1 MNLGIQLMEKQLIKS
16 LFAKIRHGG
25 LRVRYWD
32 GEEADYGDASPTVK
46 LIFRRS
52 PPVSAT
58 FDDPALALGEAY
70 MDRIVDYEG
79 CLDDLLSLM
88 ADNRDMFPKSATAAK
103 VRKAVDRINSSKQAK
118 ENIRHHY
125 DIGNDFF
132 AMWLDETMCYS
143 CAYFK
148 HEDDSLHQA
157 QLQKIDHILRKL
169 DLHPGER
176 LLDIGSGWGWLII
189 KAAQTYN
196 VNAVGITLS
205 EEQYRATR
213 ERIAALGLSDKVAV
227 ELADYLDLDEKRYRF
242 DKIVSVGM
250 FEHVGQEN
258 IPKYFEKICRLLVPK
273 GLSLLHT
280 ITSTGEA
287 VFGNNW
293 MKSYIF
299 PGGYVPTLRE
309 VVWQLPD
316 YGFQLLHDESLRR
329 HYAMTLDRWY
339 ANFVRQAD
347 TVREKFD
354 DRFFRMWE
362 LYLKACAA
370 SFRIAALDIHQLLF
384 AKGANNDLPLTND
397 HIYV

>member
-1 MNLGIQLMEKQLIKS
+1 MNIGIQFMEKQLIKA

-25 LRVRYWD
+25 LRVSFWD
-32 GEEADYGDASPTVK
+32 GEEADFGDAAPAVK

-58 FDDPALALGEAY
+58 FEDPALTLGEAY
-70 MDRIVDYEG
+70 MDRTLDYEG
-79 CLDDLLSLM
+79 RLDDLLTLM
-88 ADNRDMFPKSATAAK
+88 ADNQDMFAKSDTAAK
-103 VRKAVDRINSSKQAK
+103 VRKAVDRFTARKQAK
-118 ENIRHHY
+118 ENIQHHY
-125 DIGNDFF
+125 DLGNDFF
-132 AMWLDETMCYS
+132 SLWLDETMCYS

-148 HEDDSLHQA
+148 RTEDSLHQA
-157 QLQKIDHILRKL
+157 QLQKIDHILKKL

-189 KAAQTYN
+189 KAAQAYN
-196 VNAVGITLS
+196 VNALGITLS

-213 ERIAALGLSDKVAV
+213 ERIAALGLSDRVAV
-227 ELADYLDLDEKRYRF
+227 ELVNYLDLDEERYRF

-250 FEHVGQEN
+250 FEHVGKDN
-258 IPKYFEKICRLLVPK
+258 IPKYFDKICRLLAPK

-280 ITSTGEA
+280 ITSSGEA

-316 YGFQLLHDESLRR
+316 YGFQLIHDESLRR

-339 ANFVRQAD
+339 ENFARQAD
-347 TVREKFD
+347 TIRAKFD

-362 LYLKACAA
+362 LYLQACAA
-370 SFRIAALDIHQLLF
+370 TFRIASLDIHQLLF
-384 AKGANNDLPLTND
+384 SKGANNDLPLTND
-397 HIYV
+397 HIYA

>member
-1 MNLGIQLMEKQLIKS
+1 MNLGIQLLEKQLIKS

-25 LRVRYWD
+25 LRVCYWD
-32 GEEADYGDASPTVK
+32 GEEADYGDTAPTVK

-52 PPVSAT
+52 PPAST
-58 FDDPALALGEAY
+58 SLDDPALALGQAY
-70 MDRIVDYEG
+70 MDRTVDYEG
-79 CLDDLLSLM
+79 RLDDLLSLM
-88 ADNRDMFPKSATAAK
+88 ADNRDMLAPVDTAAK
-103 VRKAVDRINSSKQAK
+103 VRRAVDRFASRKQAK
-118 ENIRHHY
+118 ENIQRHY
-125 DIGNDFF
+125 DLGNDFF
-132 AMWLDETMCYS
+132 ALWLDETMSYS
-143 CAYFK
+143 CAYFR
-148 HEDDSLHQA
+148 HEEDTLRQA

-189 KAAQTYN
+189 KAAQVYN

-205 EEQYRATR
+205 EEQYRATL
-213 ERIAALGLSDKVAV
+213 ERIAALGLGDKVTV
-227 ELADYLDLDEKRYRF
+227 KLVNYLDLDEQSNRF

-250 FEHVGQEN
+250 FEHVGKDN
-258 IPKYFEKICRLLVPK
+258 IPKYFDKVRRLLAPR

-293 MKSYIF
+293 MKNYIF

-316 YGFQLLHDESLRR
+316 HGFQLLHTESLRR

-339 ANFVRQAD
+339 ANFARQAD
-347 TVREKFD
+347 TVREKFG

-362 LYLKACAA
+362 LYLQACAA
-370 SFRIAALDIHQLLF
+370 SFRIAALDIHQLLLS
-384 AKGANNDLPLTND
+384 KGANNDLPLTND

>member
-32 GEEADYGDASPTVK
+32 GEEADYGDAAPAVK

-52 PPVSAT
+52 PAVAASL
-58 FDDPALALGEAY
+58 DDPGLALGEAY
-70 MDRIVDYEG
+70 MDRTLDYEG
-79 CLDDLLSLM
+79 RLDDLLSLL
-88 ADNRDMFPKSATAAK
+88 AANQDMFAKNDTAAK
-103 VRKAVDRINSSKQAK
+103 IRKAVDRFTARKQAK
-118 ENIRHHY
+118 ENIQRHY
-125 DIGNDFF
+125 DLGNDFF
-132 AMWLDETMCYS
+132 TLWLDETMSYS

-148 HEDDSLHQA
+148 HAEDSLHQA

-169 DLHPGER
+169 DLHAGER

-189 KAAQTYN
+189 KAAQTYG

-227 ELADYLDLDEKRYRF
+227 ELVDYLDLDEERNRF

-250 FEHVGQEN
+250 FEHVGREN
-258 IPKYFEKICRLLVPK
+258 IPRYFDKICRLLTPK

-293 MKSYIF
+293 MKTYVF

-309 VVWQLPD
+309 IVWQLPD

-339 ANFVRQAD
+339 ANFARQAD
-347 TVREKFD
+347 TVRAKFG

-362 LYLKACAA
+362 LYLQACAA
-370 SFRIAALDIHQLLF
+370 SFRIASLDIHQLLL

-397 HIYV
+397 HIYA